1 MKKSKHTPETL
12 ISEMEKEGPK
22 LNKSLHETL
31 GKDAIPA
38 LSGIMGSNAERLYP
52 IPKRFK
58 VSDGSRGSCRTITD
72 THTGTSIEVGLCD
85 YFGARQAIQ
94 AFFNEEI

>member
-12 ISEMEKEGPK
+12 ISEMEQEGPK

-31 GKDAIPA
+31 GKDALPA
-38 LSGIMGSNAERLYP
+38 LSGMIGSNAERLYP
-52 IPKRFK
+52 IPKRFEI
-58 VSDGSRGSCRTITD
+58 SAGTRNATRMITD